1 MVRSGTEFL
10 RRPGAKWSER
20 KQAFYSAFGR
30 VAVHFPV
37 QSFSLIAKLTH
48 VTKHYNLSLVIARQN
63 IDGRAYRTGIRVVA
77 VVNNQRAGVTARPGL
92 PASDRGKG
100 PQAILYVR

>member
-30 VAVHFPV
+30 VAAHLPV
-37 QSFSLIAKLTH
+37 QCFGLIAKLTH
-48 VTKHYNLSLVIARQN
+48 VTKRQHLSLVIARQN
-63 IDGRAYRTGIRVVA
+63 VPVRAYRTGLGVVA
-77 VVNNQRAGVTARPGL
+77 VVITHRAGGAARAGL
-92 PASDRGKG
+92 PASDGGKG
-100 PQAILYVR
+100 PQAVLYVR